1 MPKQEHKMTIL
12 LSDPIKSRLL
22 KLAADAG
29 ISQGAIC
36 RQLINRAANMTYQS
50 IASCA
55 SGQPCLCPHLHTP
68 RPNTPPPEPMPANIP
83 TTHFQPLST
92 PTAEKGTLD

>member
-12 LSDPIKSRLL
+12 LPDPTKSKLL

-36 RQLINRAANMTYQS
+36 RQLINRAANMQYQQIS
-50 IASCA
+50 SCA
-55 SGQPCLCPHLHTP
+55 SGQPCLCPHLHAH
-68 RPNTPPPEPMPANIP
+68 RPSTPPPEPMPEPIP

-92 PTAEKGTLD
+92 PTAEKGKLD